1 MKKVSLI
8 VVCLMFVLS
17 LASAQ
22 VVVSPDALKT
32 LKENHQ
38 KAMQN
43 FGQLNLMSDAQFSY
57 AVVGKR
63 LVSVMKSK
71 DALNLYTENAGH
83 KLYTVVT
90 MARGEKNEVV
100 FTFANKLTMGNSTYD
115 LSYIY
120 TFDFGSVPGYRV
132 KTVSNNRWDWD
143 KCWECLECAANNFD
157 ALYKAYEECQL
168 NWECWLEKYQ
178 HLIDLY
184 NCVVNS
190 CVPCFEEGK

>member
-1 MKKVSLI
+1 
-8 VVCLMFVLS
+8 MFVVS

-22 VVVSPDALKT
+22 VVATTDTLKV

-43 FGQLNLMSDAQFSY
+43 FGQANLMNDAQFSY
-57 AVVGKR
+57 AVVGKK
-63 LVSVMKSK
+63 LVSVVKTK
-71 DALNLYTENAGH
+71 EALCLYTEDRGH
-83 KLYTVVT
+83 KVYTVVS
-90 MARGEKNEVV
+90 MARGEKTSEVA

-120 TFDFGSVPGYRV
+120 TFDFGGVPGYRV
-132 KTVSNNRWDWD
+132 KTVSTNRWDWD

-157 ALYKAYEECQL
+157 ALYTAYEECQL

-178 HLIDLY
+178 QLIDLY
-184 NCVVNS
+184 NCVINS